1 MHLSIYIHGNIKKS
15 IYCDDKSGFL
25 RLPSRYCRSYFR
37 WLFTFLTLENR
48 VIAPLNAQTPQ
59 HVVTFMKTFHT
70 FLTILT
76 SPIRSEDRQE

>member
-1 MHLSIYIHGNIKKS
+1 MHLSIYTRNIKKS

-48 VIAPLNAQTPQ
+48 VIA
-59 HVVTFMKTFHT
+59 TFKCANSTT
-70 FLTILT
+70 RCDIY
-76 SPIRSEDRQE
+76 EDGFTLSLRY